1 MQMTHF
7 FFNSITVGFYIWR
20 KSNFKV
26 QVNSEYKCRPDI
38 YYFNA
43 LLLRKNSNLLSK
55 CIVQVNFM
63 CNLTGV

>member
-1 MQMTHF
+1 MQMTH

-26 QVNSEYKCRPDI
+26 QVNSEYKCRRDI

-55 CIVQVNFM
+55 CIVNFT